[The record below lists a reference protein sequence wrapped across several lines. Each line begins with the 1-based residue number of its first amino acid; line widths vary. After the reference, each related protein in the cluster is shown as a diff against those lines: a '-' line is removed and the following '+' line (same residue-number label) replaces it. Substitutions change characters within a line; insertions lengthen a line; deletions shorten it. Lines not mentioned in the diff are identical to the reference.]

1 MFEIF
6 YTKKAS
12 GRGIGLYLAKKCLNS
27 IDMDIYAT
35 NDKEYN
41 ILDGACFVI
50 CQHEGE

>member
-1 MFEIF
+1 MIF
-6 YTKKAS
+6 A
-12 GRGIGLYLAKKCLNS
+12 IGLYLAKKCLNS
-27 IDMDIYAT
+27 IDLDIYAT